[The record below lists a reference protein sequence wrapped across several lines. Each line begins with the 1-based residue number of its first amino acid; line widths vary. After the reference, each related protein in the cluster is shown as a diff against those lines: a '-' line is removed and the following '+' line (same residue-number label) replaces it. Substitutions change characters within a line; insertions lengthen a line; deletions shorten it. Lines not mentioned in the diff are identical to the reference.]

1 MNVNVLK
8 ILENCPFF
16 EFYFKNRNYI
26 LGTIIMLLIMILLIV
41 LILKWNYKNLWKP
54 LNGQLIFKDMIIGIG
69 VLLVGM
75 FLNIAR
81 MNLNLKLNYMPMLLF
96 FYGFILITI
105 IQFIEFI
112 IYRNTYTKV
121 IKRTFNIYIGMIE
134 AILLLLM
141 VMNRVEV
148 IEAIAA
154 VLSIV
159 TLKILDLVLDNK
171 NIIDEDEDILKEDCP
186 IKETKQLFPSRQK
199 QLKSIC
205 AELKRFHRERES
217 YAVAIS
223 GKWGSGKTSFI
234 NALKSEME
242 EDAEFIYITC
252 TIGYDAEAILN
263 EMSLQMMDVF
273 KRNGMYILQ
282 NGIIEEY
289 FNKVAEFTC
298 DVGDDKFSKIIDGFM
313 VSRDKS
319 YFENRNL
326 INEELEKFYNITNK
340 NIYFIVDDMDRIID
354 NSMKTLL
361 FQVVRESVSLNHC
374 ITLFMVDYEQLINEN
389 MSREFLEKYIS
400 YQYELYEVEF
410 SEMINHYLNI
420 FLKDDFF
427 ADKSQY
433 IQNQKEIIRSD
444 TRMIITYIRL
454 KINEAIKKLE
464 EQKNKDN
471 NKQKIE
477 WLNKITEI
485 IKEGTNNPRKVKR
498 YLNNIER
505 MIFIADLVWFRNEDF
520 WTNEYSKASWRKN
533 IIQISFLKIFFKDVY
548 AEMIQ
553 AKSFYYFRQK
563 EQSSFIAEYI
573 IDDYND
579 IRAILDRNEE
589 ILEKL
594 VYQMYILDIERDKP
608 EYQLLM
614 EEINSGKMK
623 VDDIQSYIYASMG
636 GEIDYEALNKV
647 LYFVES
653 KKREKIEYL
662 YDDYLQILE
671 GFNANGHDLH
681 NPKLYSTLKRVKK
694 LVDDYIEN
702 NESNEK
708 MLSELQR
715 YIKEIERLFVFRNNG
730 NIRAIL
736 GIFYYSNYDEK
747 LQEKIWEADTISG
760 LYSKIKEINN
770 ENKWIK
776 FDIEKTEIENLQDYF
791 IKMKLKLQDK
801 EFSYIKTEALYFLE
815 PILSMLDMLQVF
827 SKEPKKYIQVD
838 LKNLKFENFDGMK
851 KRLEEVIH
859 TDFKEDKLENIKEQ
873 YENLLLYI
881 EQKHIMCNY
890 SKVQQSELISLL
902 KETYKILTHKIYFC
916 PLSEELANVDAYK
929 KEPDEKWKYCKIRI
943 YRIEKKIEE
952 GMYCE
957 RSNSL

>member
-69 VLLVGM
+69 VLSVGM

-289 FNKVAEFTC
+289 FNKVAEFAC

-594 VYQMYILDIERDKP
+594 VYQMYIL
-608 EYQLLM
+608 
-614 EEINSGKMK
+614 
-623 VDDIQSYIYASMG
+623 
-636 GEIDYEALNKV
+636 AL
-647 LYFVES
+647 
-653 KKREKIEYL
+653 
-662 YDDYLQILE
+662 
-671 GFNANGHDLH
+671 
-681 NPKLYSTLKRVKK
+681 
-694 LVDDYIEN
+694 
-702 NESNEK
+702 
-708 MLSELQR
+708 
-715 YIKEIERLFVFRNNG
+715 
-730 NIRAIL
+730 
-736 GIFYYSNYDEK
+736 
-747 LQEKIWEADTISG
+747 
-760 LYSKIKEINN
+760 
-770 ENKWIK
+770 
-776 FDIEKTEIENLQDYF
+776 
-791 IKMKLKLQDK
+791 
-801 EFSYIKTEALYFLE
+801 
-815 PILSMLDMLQVF
+815 
-827 SKEPKKYIQVD
+827 
-838 LKNLKFENFDGMK
+838 
-851 KRLEEVIH
+851 
-859 TDFKEDKLENIKEQ
+859 
-873 YENLLLYI
+873 
-881 EQKHIMCNY
+881 
-890 SKVQQSELISLL
+890 
-902 KETYKILTHKIYFC
+902 
-916 PLSEELANVDAYK
+916 
-929 KEPDEKWKYCKIRI
+929 
-943 YRIEKKIEE
+943 
-952 GMYCE
+952 
-957 RSNSL
+957 

>member
-289 FNKVAEFTC
+289 FNKVAEFAC

-608 EYQLLM
+608 
-614 EEINSGKMK
+614 
-623 VDDIQSYIYASMG
+623 
-636 GEIDYEALNKV
+636 
-647 LYFVES
+647 
-653 KKREKIEYL
+653 
-662 YDDYLQILE
+662 
-671 GFNANGHDLH
+671 
-681 NPKLYSTLKRVKK
+681 P
-694 LVDDYIEN
+694 
-702 NESNEK
+702 
-708 MLSELQR
+708 
-715 YIKEIERLFVFRNNG
+715 
-730 NIRAIL
+730 
-736 GIFYYSNYDEK
+736 
-747 LQEKIWEADTISG
+747 
-760 LYSKIKEINN
+760 
-770 ENKWIK
+770 
-776 FDIEKTEIENLQDYF
+776 
-791 IKMKLKLQDK
+791 
-801 EFSYIKTEALYFLE
+801 
-815 PILSMLDMLQVF
+815 
-827 SKEPKKYIQVD
+827 
-838 LKNLKFENFDGMK
+838 
-851 KRLEEVIH
+851 
-859 TDFKEDKLENIKEQ
+859 
-873 YENLLLYI
+873 
-881 EQKHIMCNY
+881 
-890 SKVQQSELISLL
+890 
-902 KETYKILTHKIYFC
+902 LT
-916 PLSEELANVDAYK
+916 
-929 KEPDEKWKYCKIRI
+929 
-943 YRIEKKIEE
+943 
-952 GMYCE
+952 
-957 RSNSL
+957 

>member
-134 AILLLLM
+134 ANLLLLM

-289 FNKVAEFTC
+289 FNKVAEFAC

-563 EQSSFIAEYI
+563 
-573 IDDYND
+573 
-579 IRAILDRNEE
+579 
-589 ILEKL
+589 
-594 VYQMYILDIERDKP
+594 
-608 EYQLLM
+608 
-614 EEINSGKMK
+614 
-623 VDDIQSYIYASMG
+623 
-636 GEIDYEALNKV
+636 
-647 LYFVES
+647 
-653 KKREKIEYL
+653 
-662 YDDYLQILE
+662 
-671 GFNANGHDLH
+671 
-681 NPKLYSTLKRVKK
+681 
-694 LVDDYIEN
+694 
-702 NESNEK
+702 
-708 MLSELQR
+708 
-715 YIKEIERLFVFRNNG
+715 
-730 NIRAIL
+730 
-736 GIFYYSNYDEK
+736 
-747 LQEKIWEADTISG
+747 
-760 LYSKIKEINN
+760 
-770 ENKWIK
+770 
-776 FDIEKTEIENLQDYF
+776 
-791 IKMKLKLQDK
+791 
-801 EFSYIKTEALYFLE
+801 
-815 PILSMLDMLQVF
+815 
-827 SKEPKKYIQVD
+827 
-838 LKNLKFENFDGMK
+838 
-851 KRLEEVIH
+851 
-859 TDFKEDKLENIKEQ
+859 
-873 YENLLLYI
+873 
-881 EQKHIMCNY
+881 
-890 SKVQQSELISLL
+890 
-902 KETYKILTHKIYFC
+902 
-916 PLSEELANVDAYK
+916 
-929 KEPDEKWKYCKIRI
+929 
-943 YRIEKKIEE
+943 
-952 GMYCE
+952 
-957 RSNSL
+957 

>member
-289 FNKVAEFTC
+289 FNKVAEFAC

-614 EEINSGKMK
+614 EEINS
-623 VDDIQSYIYASMG
+623 
-636 GEIDYEALNKV
+636 AL
-647 LYFVES
+647 
-653 KKREKIEYL
+653 
-662 YDDYLQILE
+662 
-671 GFNANGHDLH
+671 
-681 NPKLYSTLKRVKK
+681 
-694 LVDDYIEN
+694 
-702 NESNEK
+702 
-708 MLSELQR
+708 
-715 YIKEIERLFVFRNNG
+715 
-730 NIRAIL
+730 
-736 GIFYYSNYDEK
+736 
-747 LQEKIWEADTISG
+747 
-760 LYSKIKEINN
+760 
-770 ENKWIK
+770 
-776 FDIEKTEIENLQDYF
+776 
-791 IKMKLKLQDK
+791 
-801 EFSYIKTEALYFLE
+801 
-815 PILSMLDMLQVF
+815 
-827 SKEPKKYIQVD
+827 
-838 LKNLKFENFDGMK
+838 
-851 KRLEEVIH
+851 
-859 TDFKEDKLENIKEQ
+859 
-873 YENLLLYI
+873 
-881 EQKHIMCNY
+881 
-890 SKVQQSELISLL
+890 
-902 KETYKILTHKIYFC
+902 
-916 PLSEELANVDAYK
+916 
-929 KEPDEKWKYCKIRI
+929 
-943 YRIEKKIEE
+943 
-952 GMYCE
+952 
-957 RSNSL
+957 

>member
-289 FNKVAEFTC
+289 FNKVAEFAC

-579 IRAILDRNEE
+579 SARPCSR
-589 ILEKL
+589 K
-594 VYQMYILDIERDKP
+594 
-608 EYQLLM
+608 
-614 EEINSGKMK
+614 
-623 VDDIQSYIYASMG
+623 
-636 GEIDYEALNKV
+636 ALSRC
-647 LYFVES
+647 LPL
-653 KKREKIEYL
+653 RP
-662 YDDYLQILE
+662 
-671 GFNANGHDLH
+671 A
-681 NPKLYSTLKRVKK
+681 P
-694 LVDDYIEN
+694 
-702 NESNEK
+702 
-708 MLSELQR
+708 
-715 YIKEIERLFVFRNNG
+715 
-730 NIRAIL
+730 
-736 GIFYYSNYDEK
+736 
-747 LQEKIWEADTISG
+747 
-760 LYSKIKEINN
+760 
-770 ENKWIK
+770 
-776 FDIEKTEIENLQDYF
+776 
-791 IKMKLKLQDK
+791 
-801 EFSYIKTEALYFLE
+801 
-815 PILSMLDMLQVF
+815 
-827 SKEPKKYIQVD
+827 
-838 LKNLKFENFDGMK
+838 GM
-851 KRLEEVIH
+851 
-859 TDFKEDKLENIKEQ
+859 
-873 YENLLLYI
+873 
-881 EQKHIMCNY
+881 
-890 SKVQQSELISLL
+890 
-902 KETYKILTHKIYFC
+902 ETY
-916 PLSEELANVDAYK
+916 PLL
-929 KEPDEKWKYCKIRI
+929 C
-943 YRIEKKIEE
+943 
-952 GMYCE
+952 
-957 RSNSL
+957 LH

>member
-69 VLLVGM
+69 VLSVGM

-282 NGIIEEY
+282 QGIIEEY
-289 FNKVAEFTC
+289 FNKVAEFAC

-520 WTNEYSKASWRKN
+520 WTNEYSKASWRNNTNIIFKN
-533 IIQISFLKIFFKDVY
+533 IF
-548 AEMIQ
+548 
-553 AKSFYYFRQK
+553 
-563 EQSSFIAEYI
+563 
-573 IDDYND
+573 
-579 IRAILDRNEE
+579 
-589 ILEKL
+589 
-594 VYQMYILDIERDKP
+594 
-608 EYQLLM
+608 
-614 EEINSGKMK
+614 
-623 VDDIQSYIYASMG
+623 
-636 GEIDYEALNKV
+636 
-647 LYFVES
+647 
-653 KKREKIEYL
+653 
-662 YDDYLQILE
+662 
-671 GFNANGHDLH
+671 
-681 NPKLYSTLKRVKK
+681 
-694 LVDDYIEN
+694 
-702 NESNEK
+702 
-708 MLSELQR
+708 
-715 YIKEIERLFVFRNNG
+715 
-730 NIRAIL
+730 
-736 GIFYYSNYDEK
+736 
-747 LQEKIWEADTISG
+747 
-760 LYSKIKEINN
+760 
-770 ENKWIK
+770 
-776 FDIEKTEIENLQDYF
+776 
-791 IKMKLKLQDK
+791 
-801 EFSYIKTEALYFLE
+801 
-815 PILSMLDMLQVF
+815 
-827 SKEPKKYIQVD
+827 
-838 LKNLKFENFDGMK
+838 
-851 KRLEEVIH
+851 
-859 TDFKEDKLENIKEQ
+859 
-873 YENLLLYI
+873 
-881 EQKHIMCNY
+881 
-890 SKVQQSELISLL
+890 
-902 KETYKILTHKIYFC
+902 
-916 PLSEELANVDAYK
+916 
-929 KEPDEKWKYCKIRI
+929 
-943 YRIEKKIEE
+943 
-952 GMYCE
+952 
-957 RSNSL
+957 

>member
-41 LILKWNYKNLWKP
+41 VILKWNYKNLWKP

-75 FLNIAR
+75 FLNITG

-148 IEAIAA
+148 IEVIAA

-171 NIIDEDEDILKEDCP
+171 NIIDEHEDILKEDCP

-205 AELKRFHRERES
+205 AELKQFHGERES

-223 GKWGSGKTSFI
+223 GKWGAGKTSFV
-234 NALKSEME
+234 NALKSEM

-289 FNKVAEFTC
+289 FKKVAEFAG
-298 DVGDDKFSKIIDGFM
+298 DVGYDKVSKTLDGFM

-354 NSMKTLL
+354 SSMKTLL

-374 ITLFMVDYEQLINEN
+374 VTLFMVDYEQLINEN

-400 YQYELYEVEF
+400 YQYELYEVKF
-410 SEMINHYLNI
+410 TEMINHYLN
-420 FLKDDFF
+420 FYLTDDFF

-433 IQNQKEIIRSD
+433 IQNEKVMMRSD
-444 TRMIITYIRL
+444 TRT
-454 KINEAIKKLE
+454 
-464 EQKNKDN
+464 
-471 NKQKIE
+471 IE
-477 WLNKITEI
+477 
-485 IKEGTNNPRKVKR
+485 V
-498 YLNNIER
+498 
-505 MIFIADLVWFRNEDF
+505 
-520 WTNEYSKASWRKN
+520 
-533 IIQISFLKIFFKDVY
+533 
-548 AEMIQ
+548 
-553 AKSFYYFRQK
+553 
-563 EQSSFIAEYI
+563 
-573 IDDYND
+573 D
-579 IRAILDRNEE
+579 I
-589 ILEKL
+589 
-594 VYQMYILDIERDKP
+594 
-608 EYQLLM
+608 
-614 EEINSGKMK
+614 
-623 VDDIQSYIYASMG
+623 
-636 GEIDYEALNKV
+636 
-647 LYFVES
+647 
-653 KKREKIEYL
+653 
-662 YDDYLQILE
+662 
-671 GFNANGHDLH
+671 
-681 NPKLYSTLKRVKK
+681 
-694 LVDDYIEN
+694 
-702 NESNEK
+702 
-708 MLSELQR
+708 
-715 YIKEIERLFVFRNNG
+715 
-730 NIRAIL
+730 
-736 GIFYYSNYDEK
+736 
-747 LQEKIWEADTISG
+747 
-760 LYSKIKEINN
+760 
-770 ENKWIK
+770 
-776 FDIEKTEIENLQDYF
+776 
-791 IKMKLKLQDK
+791 
-801 EFSYIKTEALYFLE
+801 
-815 PILSMLDMLQVF
+815 
-827 SKEPKKYIQVD
+827 
-838 LKNLKFENFDGMK
+838 
-851 KRLEEVIH
+851 
-859 TDFKEDKLENIKEQ
+859 
-873 YENLLLYI
+873 
-881 EQKHIMCNY
+881 
-890 SKVQQSELISLL
+890 
-902 KETYKILTHKIYFC
+902 
-916 PLSEELANVDAYK
+916 
-929 KEPDEKWKYCKIRI
+929 
-943 YRIEKKIEE
+943 
-952 GMYCE
+952 
-957 RSNSL
+957 

>member
-8 ILENCPFF
+8 ILQNCPFF

-289 FNKVAEFTC
+289 FNKVAEFAC

-623 VDDIQSYIYASMG
+623 VDDI
-636 GEIDYEALNKV
+636 
-647 LYFVES
+647 
-653 KKREKIEYL
+653 
-662 YDDYLQILE
+662 
-671 GFNANGHDLH
+671 
-681 NPKLYSTLKRVKK
+681 
-694 LVDDYIEN
+694 
-702 NESNEK
+702 
-708 MLSELQR
+708 
-715 YIKEIERLFVFRNNG
+715 
-730 NIRAIL
+730 
-736 GIFYYSNYDEK
+736 
-747 LQEKIWEADTISG
+747 
-760 LYSKIKEINN
+760 
-770 ENKWIK
+770 
-776 FDIEKTEIENLQDYF
+776 
-791 IKMKLKLQDK
+791 
-801 EFSYIKTEALYFLE
+801 
-815 PILSMLDMLQVF
+815 
-827 SKEPKKYIQVD
+827 
-838 LKNLKFENFDGMK
+838 
-851 KRLEEVIH
+851 
-859 TDFKEDKLENIKEQ
+859 
-873 YENLLLYI
+873 
-881 EQKHIMCNY
+881 
-890 SKVQQSELISLL
+890 
-902 KETYKILTHKIYFC
+902 
-916 PLSEELANVDAYK
+916 
-929 KEPDEKWKYCKIRI
+929 
-943 YRIEKKIEE
+943 
-952 GMYCE
+952 
-957 RSNSL
+957 

>member
-579 IRAILDRNEE
+579 IRAILDRN
-589 ILEKL
+589 
-594 VYQMYILDIERDKP
+594 
-608 EYQLLM
+608 
-614 EEINSGKMK
+614 
-623 VDDIQSYIYASMG
+623 
-636 GEIDYEALNKV
+636 
-647 LYFVES
+647 
-653 KKREKIEYL
+653 
-662 YDDYLQILE
+662 
-671 GFNANGHDLH
+671 
-681 NPKLYSTLKRVKK
+681 
-694 LVDDYIEN
+694 
-702 NESNEK
+702 
-708 MLSELQR
+708 
-715 YIKEIERLFVFRNNG
+715 
-730 NIRAIL
+730 
-736 GIFYYSNYDEK
+736 
-747 LQEKIWEADTISG
+747 
-760 LYSKIKEINN
+760 
-770 ENKWIK
+770 
-776 FDIEKTEIENLQDYF
+776 
-791 IKMKLKLQDK
+791 
-801 EFSYIKTEALYFLE
+801 
-815 PILSMLDMLQVF
+815 
-827 SKEPKKYIQVD
+827 
-838 LKNLKFENFDGMK
+838 
-851 KRLEEVIH
+851 
-859 TDFKEDKLENIKEQ
+859 
-873 YENLLLYI
+873 
-881 EQKHIMCNY
+881 
-890 SKVQQSELISLL
+890 
-902 KETYKILTHKIYFC
+902 
-916 PLSEELANVDAYK
+916 
-929 KEPDEKWKYCKIRI
+929 
-943 YRIEKKIEE
+943 
-952 GMYCE
+952 
-957 RSNSL
+957 

>member
-289 FNKVAEFTC
+289 FNKVAEFAC

-594 VYQMYILDIERDKP
+594 VYQI
-608 EYQLLM
+608 
-614 EEINSGKMK
+614 
-623 VDDIQSYIYASMG
+623 YIY
-636 GEIDYEALNKV
+636 
-647 LYFVES
+647 
-653 KKREKIEYL
+653 
-662 YDDYLQILE
+662 
-671 GFNANGHDLH
+671 
-681 NPKLYSTLKRVKK
+681 
-694 LVDDYIEN
+694 
-702 NESNEK
+702 
-708 MLSELQR
+708 
-715 YIKEIERLFVFRNNG
+715 
-730 NIRAIL
+730 
-736 GIFYYSNYDEK
+736 
-747 LQEKIWEADTISG
+747 
-760 LYSKIKEINN
+760 
-770 ENKWIK
+770 
-776 FDIEKTEIENLQDYF
+776 
-791 IKMKLKLQDK
+791 
-801 EFSYIKTEALYFLE
+801 
-815 PILSMLDMLQVF
+815 
-827 SKEPKKYIQVD
+827 
-838 LKNLKFENFDGMK
+838 
-851 KRLEEVIH
+851 
-859 TDFKEDKLENIKEQ
+859 
-873 YENLLLYI
+873 
-881 EQKHIMCNY
+881 
-890 SKVQQSELISLL
+890 
-902 KETYKILTHKIYFC
+902 
-916 PLSEELANVDAYK
+916 
-929 KEPDEKWKYCKIRI
+929 
-943 YRIEKKIEE
+943 
-952 GMYCE
+952 
-957 RSNSL
+957 

>member
-289 FNKVAEFTC
+289 FNKVAEFAC

-471 NKQKIE
+471 NK
-477 WLNKITEI
+477 
-485 IKEGTNNPRKVKR
+485 P
-498 YLNNIER
+498 
-505 MIFIADLVWFRNEDF
+505 
-520 WTNEYSKASWRKN
+520 S
-533 IIQISFLKIFFKDVY
+533 DV
-548 AEMIQ
+548 
-553 AKSFYYFRQK
+553 
-563 EQSSFIAEYI
+563 
-573 IDDYND
+573 
-579 IRAILDRNEE
+579 
-589 ILEKL
+589 
-594 VYQMYILDIERDKP
+594 
-608 EYQLLM
+608 
-614 EEINSGKMK
+614 G
-623 VDDIQSYIYASMG
+623 
-636 GEIDYEALNKV
+636 
-647 LYFVES
+647 
-653 KKREKIEYL
+653 
-662 YDDYLQILE
+662 
-671 GFNANGHDLH
+671 
-681 NPKLYSTLKRVKK
+681 
-694 LVDDYIEN
+694 
-702 NESNEK
+702 
-708 MLSELQR
+708 
-715 YIKEIERLFVFRNNG
+715 
-730 NIRAIL
+730 
-736 GIFYYSNYDEK
+736 
-747 LQEKIWEADTISG
+747 
-760 LYSKIKEINN
+760 
-770 ENKWIK
+770 
-776 FDIEKTEIENLQDYF
+776 
-791 IKMKLKLQDK
+791 
-801 EFSYIKTEALYFLE
+801 
-815 PILSMLDMLQVF
+815 
-827 SKEPKKYIQVD
+827 
-838 LKNLKFENFDGMK
+838 
-851 KRLEEVIH
+851 
-859 TDFKEDKLENIKEQ
+859 
-873 YENLLLYI
+873 
-881 EQKHIMCNY
+881 
-890 SKVQQSELISLL
+890 
-902 KETYKILTHKIYFC
+902 
-916 PLSEELANVDAYK
+916 
-929 KEPDEKWKYCKIRI
+929 
-943 YRIEKKIEE
+943 
-952 GMYCE
+952 
-957 RSNSL
+957 

>member
-8 ILENCPFF
+8 ILQNCPFF

-289 FNKVAEFTC
+289 FNKVAEFAC

-594 VYQMYILDIERDKP
+594 VY
-608 EYQLLM
+608 
-614 EEINSGKMK
+614 
-623 VDDIQSYIYASMG
+623 
-636 GEIDYEALNKV
+636 
-647 LYFVES
+647 
-653 KKREKIEYL
+653 
-662 YDDYLQILE
+662 
-671 GFNANGHDLH
+671 
-681 NPKLYSTLKRVKK
+681 
-694 LVDDYIEN
+694 
-702 NESNEK
+702 
-708 MLSELQR
+708 
-715 YIKEIERLFVFRNNG
+715 
-730 NIRAIL
+730 
-736 GIFYYSNYDEK
+736 
-747 LQEKIWEADTISG
+747 
-760 LYSKIKEINN
+760 
-770 ENKWIK
+770 
-776 FDIEKTEIENLQDYF
+776 
-791 IKMKLKLQDK
+791 
-801 EFSYIKTEALYFLE
+801 
-815 PILSMLDMLQVF
+815 
-827 SKEPKKYIQVD
+827 
-838 LKNLKFENFDGMK
+838 
-851 KRLEEVIH
+851 
-859 TDFKEDKLENIKEQ
+859 
-873 YENLLLYI
+873 
-881 EQKHIMCNY
+881 
-890 SKVQQSELISLL
+890 
-902 KETYKILTHKIYFC
+902 
-916 PLSEELANVDAYK
+916 
-929 KEPDEKWKYCKIRI
+929 
-943 YRIEKKIEE
+943 
-952 GMYCE
+952 
-957 RSNSL
+957 

>member
-289 FNKVAEFTC
+289 FNKVAEFAC

-563 EQSSFIAEYI
+563 
-573 IDDYND
+573 
-579 IRAILDRNEE
+579 
-589 ILEKL
+589 
-594 VYQMYILDIERDKP
+594 
-608 EYQLLM
+608 
-614 EEINSGKMK
+614 
-623 VDDIQSYIYASMG
+623 
-636 GEIDYEALNKV
+636 
-647 LYFVES
+647 
-653 KKREKIEYL
+653 
-662 YDDYLQILE
+662 
-671 GFNANGHDLH
+671 
-681 NPKLYSTLKRVKK
+681 
-694 LVDDYIEN
+694 
-702 NESNEK
+702 
-708 MLSELQR
+708 
-715 YIKEIERLFVFRNNG
+715 
-730 NIRAIL
+730 
-736 GIFYYSNYDEK
+736 
-747 LQEKIWEADTISG
+747 
-760 LYSKIKEINN
+760 
-770 ENKWIK
+770 
-776 FDIEKTEIENLQDYF
+776 
-791 IKMKLKLQDK
+791 
-801 EFSYIKTEALYFLE
+801 
-815 PILSMLDMLQVF
+815 
-827 SKEPKKYIQVD
+827 
-838 LKNLKFENFDGMK
+838 
-851 KRLEEVIH
+851 
-859 TDFKEDKLENIKEQ
+859 
-873 YENLLLYI
+873 
-881 EQKHIMCNY
+881 
-890 SKVQQSELISLL
+890 
-902 KETYKILTHKIYFC
+902 
-916 PLSEELANVDAYK
+916 
-929 KEPDEKWKYCKIRI
+929 
-943 YRIEKKIEE
+943 
-952 GMYCE
+952 
-957 RSNSL
+957 